1 MMNRIFKWVIVASRL
16 WVLTTVLCGANVLT
30 SCTSYNDDNPTAMIQ
45 GGGWDPQVQ
54 TALNGLM
61 ANFGEGSY
69 AVFDFDQTSIV
80 RSYKILRKKVMIP
93 VLIKSANIAPMMG
106 TMRKGSYRCSLNH
119 V

>member
-16 WVLTTVLCGANVLT
+16 LVLTTVFCGANVLT
-30 SCTSYNDDNPTAMIQ
+30 SCTSYNDDNPTAMIL

-54 TALNGLM
+54 TALNGLV
-61 ANFGEGSY
+61 ANCGEGSY
-69 AVFDFDQTSIV
+69 AVFGKNPLGGI

-93 VLIKSANIAPMMG
+93 VLIKSANMAPMMG
-106 TMRKGSYRCSLNH
+106 TMRKGLT

>member
-1 MMNRIFKWVIVASRL
+1 MMNRIIKWVIVASRL
-16 WVLTTVLCGANVLT
+16 LVLTSVFCGASVLS

-61 ANFGEGSY
+61 ANCGEGSY
-69 AVFDFDQTSIV
+69 AVFG
-80 RSYKILRKKVMIP
+80 YKILRKKVMIP